1 LTCGLCTTRFTVA
14 PCPHCIPILAS
25 HDGSQVVRA
34 LELCTGTRI
43 RPLSEVTAS
52 RDAHRQAGQRLAAD
66 AMAQIRATPARPVRE
81 GLAEAVAFAE
91 EERHARRVAAAQ
103 GGAP

>member
-1 LTCGLCTTRFTVA
+1 MPTL
-14 PCPHCIPILAS
+14 
-25 HDGSQVVRA
+25 RA
-34 LELCTGTRI
+34 HHG
-43 RPLSEVTAS
+43 RPLGEVLPLLSGVQPRTVW
-52 RDAHRQAGQRLAAD
+52 QVWGLEGQRLAAD